1 MKKEYEHPR
10 AEKFE
15 FNYLENVVAS
25 GGDEVGVVEAGK
37 NAWQACYTHN
47 GNDKVQLKNKKC

>member
-25 GGDEVGVVEAGK
+25 GGDEVGVVEVGK
-37 NAWQACYTHN
+37 QVVQACLTHN
-47 GNDKVQLKNKKC
+47 GNDSVQLKNKKC